1 MSKFEKL
8 TSFLIFILILLILQ
22 ACSTDDLGD
31 TKIFDISQKP
41 EPFFL
46 EKTARD
52 KTVMQSIAFDNLNEH
67 MYVLQVMGGN
77 QTVGDETVA
86 HSWNTRS
93 EQGDLTLTQMD
104 YEGNQIGHMHLKGFG
119 HGVSMGVEIEDEEP
133 YIWLETD
140 AVTEG
145 DVGWGKKLARILF
158 EDRTVLDAK
167 EDDLETYELIE
178 GVDRTTVNID
188 QAHDMLTMRYRKE
201 GDFYFSVFSLS
212 KIKEESYEPLY
223 TFPQPEEIGTFQ
235 GFASHGSYL
244 YLLEGGPTLE
254 GEGDTYVYSIDL
266 EKEEVFDK
274 QFIDVA
280 MDLPYRE
287 PEGMA
292 ISLPDHNNPNEA
304 LLHFGFAS
312 EHKDYQMKMVNIY
325 SFDEMILPEK

>member
-52 KTVMQSIAFDNLNEH
+52 KTVMQSIACDNLNEH

-235 GFASHGSYL
+235 GFASHGSYI
-244 YLLEGGPTLE
+244 
-254 GEGDTYVYSIDL
+254 YSIEL
-266 EKEEVFDK
+266 EREEGFDK
-274 QFIDVA
+274 HFIDVST
-280 MDLPYRE
+280 DSPYRE
-287 PEGMA
+287 PEAMA
-292 ISLPDHNNPNEA
+292 LSLPDHNNPNEA
-304 LLHFGFAS
+304 LLHFGSAS
-312 EHKDYQMKMVNIY
+312 EHTDYQMKMVNIY